1 LKSPRDGDLH
11 LATSGDTHSA
21 VDISAL
27 KRAYGWHRTRL
38 TTPKVSGSGQAG
50 GLAHNLVKV
59 SALAS

>member
-1 LKSPRDGDLH
+1 MKRFSEGR
-11 LATSGDTHSA
+11 
-21 VDISAL
+21 ISAL
-27 KRAYGWHRTRL
+27 KRAYGWHRTSL